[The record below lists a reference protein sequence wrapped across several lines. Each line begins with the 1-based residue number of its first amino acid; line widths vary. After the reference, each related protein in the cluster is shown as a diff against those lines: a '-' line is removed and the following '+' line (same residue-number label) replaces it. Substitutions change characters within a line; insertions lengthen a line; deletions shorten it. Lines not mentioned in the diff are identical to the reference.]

1 MFKKIGL
8 VLIVFL
14 LVAIGFVWVKLL
26 MPLQESADKNGPAS
40 AGRDY
45 ALQDDSQIKLPA
57 PQAAAYQAAPNPDM
71 NLYWV

>member
-8 VLIVFL
+8 VLIVLL

-26 MPLQESADKNGPAS
+26 MPLQDSADKNGPAS

-45 ALQDDSQIKLPA
+45 ALQDLSLIHI
-57 PQAAAYQAAPNPDM
+57 
-71 NLYWV
+71 

>member
-8 VLIVFL
+8 VLIVLL
-14 LVAIGFVWVKLL
+14 LVAIGFVWVKVL

-45 ALQDDSQIKLPA
+45 ALRLTAHARCWHLKA
-57 PQAAAYQAAPNPDM
+57 K
-71 NLYWV
+71 